1 MNLIYYNS
9 FAEHMRK
16 AYTSD
21 CSIYLES
28 RGVMELMAGAELPE
42 QLLEQYLGYIGPK
55 YIVSESR
62 LPLMGTD
69 SVFSRFVFCT
79 KAGQR
84 RLLVVLS
91 TERREADE
99 GDITAEIIK
108 DIREFREGVEK

>member
-16 AYTSD
+16 TYTSD

-62 LPLMGTD
+62 LPLMGTENTFLD
-69 SVFSRFVFCT
+69 LFSAPKRGKGDCLLCFRQNAVRLMREILQ
-79 KAGQR
+79 QR
-84 RLLVVLS
+84 
-91 TERREADE
+91 
-99 GDITAEIIK
+99 
-108 DIREFREGVEK
+108 

>member
-16 AYTSD
+16 TYTSD

-28 RGVMELMAGAELPE
+28 RGVMELMACTFR
-42 QLLEQYLGYIGPK
+42 

-91 TERREADE
+91 TERREAYE

>member
-9 FAEHMRK
+9 FAEHMRTT
-16 AYTSD
+16 YTSY

-42 QLLEQYLGYIGPK
+42 QPLEQYLGYIGPK

-62 LPLMGTD
+62 LPLMGTEN
-69 SVFSRFVFCT
+69 VFSRFVFCT

-91 TERREADE
+91 AERREAYE

>member
-16 AYTSD
+16 TYTSD

-42 QLLEQYLGYIGPK
+42 QLLEQCLGYIGPK

-62 LPLMGTD
+62 LPLMGTENA
-69 SVFSRFVFCT
+69 FSRFVFCT

-91 TERREADE
+91 TERREAYE

>member
-16 AYTSD
+16 TYTSD

-62 LPLMGTD
+62 LPLMFFAPKRGKGD
-69 SVFSRFVFCT
+69 CLLCFRQNAVRLMREILQ
-79 KAGQR
+79 QR
-84 RLLVVLS
+84 
-91 TERREADE
+91 
-99 GDITAEIIK
+99 
-108 DIREFREGVEK
+108 

>member
-16 AYTSD
+16 TYTSD

-69 SVFSRFVFCT
+69 NVFFSICFLYQS
-79 KAGQR
+79 G
-84 RLLVVLS
+84 
-91 TERREADE
+91 
-99 GDITAEIIK
+99 AEEIACCAF
-108 DIREFREGVEK
+108 DRTP